1 MGPDQFLAPEKE
13 VMAETGP
20 MKHMRGVDLKDWR
33 KRHGYSQEALMME
46 LGVHSRQT
54 ISTWENSP
62 DELPRITQLA
72 LWALEEIPEVRN
84 VSGTRT
90 SAAEKRRWKNQ
101 RS

>member
-1 MGPDQFLAPEKE
+1 
-13 VMAETGP
+13 
-20 MKHMRGVDLKDWR
+20 MKHMRGIDLKDWR
-33 KRHGYSQEALMME
+33 KRHRYSQEALMME

-72 LWALEEIPEVRN
+72 LWALEEIPEARN
-84 VSGTRT
+84 VRGTRT
-90 SAAEKRRWKNQ
+90 SAAERRRLKIR